1 MIRNI
6 YLKEKYY
13 TLGSPK
19 PVTMRATVIF
29 LLFASFTLGDEYHP
43 RLKKS
48 VKKSQ
53 ENLDNEDINY
63 WVDKGKNEIERAKN
77 LRNNII
83 EKRAKN
89 VIIFVGDGMS
99 LPTLTAARIYK
110 AQKADRFKENT
121 NAEGGLLYF
130 EGFPHVGLSKVF
142 YSSAGFFERT
152 LFSSARFFVRTL
164 FLSRLIL
171 LITKLQIQLQPPMP
185 CSQASKP
192 ILTPW
197 DLTTE
202 SCWMM
207 LNLRPLLL
215 KSSRLFTMLKR
226 PEK

>member
-1 MIRNI
+1 
-6 YLKEKYY
+6 
-13 TLGSPK
+13 
-19 PVTMRATVIF
+19 MRATVIF
-29 LLFASFTLGDEYHP
+29 LLFASFALGDEYHP

-53 ENLDNEDINY
+53 EILDNEDINY

-142 YSSAGFFERT
+142 YSLESSDLDRFPPQNAGNFCTQQVEQKRLSMLLCFRPSM
-152 LFSSARFFVRTL
+152 LFRQHRAYVIMLIDSLMVL
-164 FLSRLIL
+164 KIGFLHFLLAGSGSGMKPGSKHCGVALRIELDEHTPCLSLIL
-171 LITKLQIQLQPPMP
+171 
-185 CSQASKP
+185 
-192 ILTPW
+192 
-197 DLTTE
+197 
-202 SCWMM
+202 
-207 LNLRPLLL
+207 
-215 KSSRLFTMLKR
+215 
-226 PEK
+226 